1 MNKIAIGVLVT
12 ASLIMVG
19 LYVSKSSQT
28 SNESTNAKSSEPT
41 YTEQDVAKH
50 NSTSDCWMSI
60 DGKVYNVSSYIK
72 IHKSRRIIDGCGLDA
87 SKLYN
92 NERKHL
98 GREALL
104 KTMLVGDL
112 AD

>member
-1 MNKIAIGVLVT
+1 MT

-28 SNESTNAKSSEPT
+28 SNESTKVKSSDPT
-41 YTEQDVAKH
+41 YTQQDVAKH

-60 DGKVYNVSSYIK
+60 DGKIYDVSSYIK
-72 IHKSRRIIDGCGLDA
+72 IHKSRKIIDGCGMDA